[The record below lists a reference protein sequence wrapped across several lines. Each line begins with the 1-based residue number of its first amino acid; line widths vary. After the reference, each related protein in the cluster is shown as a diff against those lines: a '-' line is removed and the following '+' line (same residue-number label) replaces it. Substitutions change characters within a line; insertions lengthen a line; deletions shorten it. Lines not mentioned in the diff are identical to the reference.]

1 MPVWE
6 EITLLPECASV
17 GRAAEAIGVYGLLSN
32 PSSYAR
38 LAGALCHLGL
48 LGIAATH
55 HLVVL
60 LGAGPQASCFQG
72 HEHPWGAGVAPLPIL
87 MSSHMGH
94 YSPFQL
100 VEGHKLLRKL
110 MGLGRVWIGAAIL
123 GGRPF
128 LLGE

>member
-1 MPVWE
+1 M
-6 EITLLPECASV
+6 
-17 GRAAEAIGVYGLLSN
+17 
-32 PSSYAR
+32 
-38 LAGALCHLGL
+38 
-48 LGIAATH
+48 
-55 HLVVL
+55 
-60 LGAGPQASCFQG
+60 
-72 HEHPWGAGVAPLPIL
+72 APLPIL